1 MPADSRMLSGF
12 GMVACAGAALLMLA
26 VDVPMY
32 LARWRYARSNGVRYL
47 SLKEGLRDA
56 LQRRRIAQRWSEWRP
71 EVLWMSLYFSV
82 GAWLCLCL
90 VFA

>member
-1 MPADSRMLSGF
+1 
-12 GMVACAGAALLMLA
+12 
-26 VDVPMY
+26 MY
-32 LARWRYARSNGVRYL
+32 LARWQYARSNGVRYL

-82 GAWLCLCL
+82 GVWLSLCL
-90 VFA
+90 VFV